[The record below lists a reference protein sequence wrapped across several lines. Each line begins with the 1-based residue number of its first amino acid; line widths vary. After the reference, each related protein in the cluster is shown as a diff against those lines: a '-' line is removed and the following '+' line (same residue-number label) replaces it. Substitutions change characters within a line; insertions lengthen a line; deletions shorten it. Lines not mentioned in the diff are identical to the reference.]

1 MFDGRVKDLLEDALV
16 AFFIPEDKITEI
28 RNRAD
33 IIDIVSE
40 SVLLKKAGRNFVG
53 LCPFHSEKAP
63 SFTVSSEKQMFYCFG
78 CGEGGNAFRFLMKN
92 EGLSFPEAV
101 KRLARRYGIEI
112 PTERLS
118 AAKKQQLSER
128 ERLLSINRAA
138 MEFFCNNLLKESFGK
153 KAQEYLNRRGFSR
166 EIIQQFNLGY
176 APGGWDRLSN
186 YFSSRRIPFA
196 LVEKAGLIIPRRS
209 GSGYYDRFRER
220 IIFPIFDLGLQVIGF
235 GGRVMD
241 ESLPK
246 YLNSP
251 ESPVYSKSRS
261 LYGLHRG
268 KQKCRE
274 TETAYIVEGYL
285 DLIKLHQFGIE
296 NSVATLGTSLTE
308 DHIRLLKGFAGRAI
322 LVFDSDDA
330 GLKAAHRTVGI
341 FMKEE
346 MEARVMVLPKGQDP
360 DSFLSE
366 FGYQAFM
373 DHSDKAMGMIQF
385 LTETAV
391 EKYGLSVEGKIRIL
405 KDMQAPLASIQDGVA
420 RSLYTKALAERIGV
434 DETAVLEKVRS
445 AAVQEFMQRKRQPGQ
460 AENSSSGKRENSIV
474 EGRGHRMERHIIA
487 MMLQFPDIL
496 PEVERKGILDRLVND
511 SLQAIGRMVLHH
523 SGRPV
528 SEIIDSIQDEK
539 LHTLAVGLAM
549 KDNVWDYDGCLKL
562 LQQFERSRNRQK
574 DHLMDEIKS
583 AENDKDQAL
592 VLELLRKK
600 QMQLTQ
606 DQ

>member
-1 MFDGRVKDLLEDALV
+1 MPLV
-16 AFFIPEDKITEI
+16 AFFIPEDKISEI

-33 IIDIVSE
+33 ILDIISE

-53 LCPFHSEKAP
+53 LCPFHSENAP
-63 SFTVSSEKQMFYCFG
+63 SFTVSPDKQMFYCFG

-118 AAKKQQLSER
+118 ATQRRQLSER
-128 ERLLSINRAA
+128 ERLLSINRSA
-138 MEFFCNNLLKESFGK
+138 MEFFGNNLFDERFGK
-153 KAQEYLNRRGFSR
+153 KALDYLTGRGFNR
-166 EIIQQFNLGY
+166 EIIQQFNVGY
-176 APGGWDRLSN
+176 APGGWDQLSN
-186 YFSSRRIPFA
+186 FFSRRKIP
-196 LVEKAGLIIPRRS
+196 LVLGEKAGLIIPRKS
-209 GSGYYDRFRER
+209 GNGYYDRFRDR

-235 GGRVMD
+235 GGRVLD
-241 ESLPK
+241 DTLPK

-274 TETAYIVEGYL
+274 TETVYIVEGYL
-285 DLIKLHQFGIE
+285 DLIKCHQFGIE
-296 NSVATLGTSLTE
+296 NSVATLGTALTE
-308 DHIRLLKGFAGRAI
+308 DHIRRLKGFAGRAI

-360 DSFLSE
+360 DSFLTA
-366 FGYQAFM
+366 FGHESFM
-373 DHSDKAMGMIQF
+373 DHSDQAMGMMQF

-405 KDMQAPLASIQDGVA
+405 KDLQVPLASIQDAVA
-420 RSLYTKALAERIGV
+420 RTLYTKALAERIGV
-434 DETAVLEKVRS
+434 DERVVLEKIRS
-445 AAVQEFMQRKRQPGQ
+445 AAVQKLMQRKRPLDQ
-460 AENSSSGKRENSIV
+460 AENNDAGKAERKTLKGSDV
-474 EGRGHRMERHIIA
+474 RMERHITA

-496 PEVERKGILDRLVND
+496 SEIEKRDILDRFVDD
-511 SLQAIGRMVLHH
+511 SLRSIGRMVLDY
-523 SGRPV
+523 SEKPA
-528 SEIIDSIQDEK
+528 SEIIDSIEDEK
-539 LHTLAVGLAM
+539 MHAVAVGLAM
-549 KDNVWDYDGCLKL
+549 EDHVWDFAGCLKL
-562 LQQFERSRNRQK
+562 LQQFERSRSRRKN
-574 DHLMDEIKS
+574 HLMDEIKS
-583 AENDKDQAL
+583 AENEKDHTL
-592 VLELLRKK
+592 LLELLRKK

-606 DQ
+606 GQ

>member
-1 MFDGRVKDLLEDALV
+1 M
-16 AFFIPEDKITEI
+16 AFFIPEDKISEI

-118 AAKKQQLSER
+118 ATQKRQLSER

-138 MEFFCNNLLKESFGK
+138 MEFFSSNLLKESFGK
-153 KAQEYLNRRGFSR
+153 KAQAYLNRRGFSR

-186 YFSSRRIPFA
+186 HFSSRRIPFA

-274 TETAYIVEGYL
+274 TETVYIVEGYL

-308 DHIRLLKGFAGRAI
+308 DHIRLLKGFAGRTI

-373 DHSDKAMGMIQF
+373 DHSDKAMGMMQF

-445 AAVQEFMQRKRQPGQ
+445 AAVQDFMQRKRQPGQ
-460 AENSSSGKRENSIV
+460 AENSSSGKREKSTV
-474 EGRGHRMERHIIA
+474 EGRGHRMESHIIA
-487 MMLQFPDIL
+487 MMLQFSDIL
-496 PEVERKGILDRLVND
+496 PEVERKGVLDRFVND
-511 SLQAIGRMVLHH
+511 SLQTIGRMVLHH

-528 SEIIDSIQDEK
+528 SEIIDSIRDEK

-562 LQQFERSRNRQK
+562 LQQFERSRNRQQ

-583 AENDKDQAL
+583 AENENDQAL

>member
-1 MFDGRVKDLLEDALV
+1 M

-33 IIDIVSE
+33 ILDIVSE
-40 SVLLKKAGRNFVG
+40 SVLLKKAGRNYVG
-53 LCPFHSEKAP
+53 LCPFHSENAP
-63 SFTVSSEKQMFYCFG
+63 SFTVSIEKQMFYCFG

-92 EGLSFPEAV
+92 EGLSFPEAIR
-101 KRLARRYGIEI
+101 RLARRYGIEI
-112 PTERLS
+112 PTERLTAS
-118 AAKKQQLSER
+118 KKRQLSER

-138 MEFFCNNLLKESFGK
+138 MEFYCNNLVKESFGK
-153 KAQEYLNRRGFSR
+153 KALTYLNRRGFSR
-166 EIIQQFNLGY
+166 DIIQRFNLGI

-186 YFSSRRIPFA
+186 YFSSRRIPAA

-209 GSGYYDRFRER
+209 GNGYYDRFRER
-220 IIFPIFDLGLQVIGF
+220 IIFPIFDLGLRVIGF

-261 LYGLHRG
+261 LYGLHLG

-274 TETAYIVEGYL
+274 ADTVYIVEGYL
-285 DLIKLHQFGIE
+285 DLIKLHQFGVE

-308 DHIRLLKGFAGRAI
+308 DHIRLIRGFAGKAV

-330 GLKAAHRTVGI
+330 GLKAAHRTAGT
-341 FMKEE
+341 FMKAE
-346 MEARVMVLPKGQDP
+346 MEARVMILPKGHDP

-366 FGYQAFM
+366 YGHQAFL
-373 DHSDKAMGMIQF
+373 DHSDKAMGMMQF

-405 KDMQAPLASIQDGVA
+405 KDMQTPLASIEDGVA

-434 DETAVLEKVRS
+434 PETAVIEKIRS
-445 AAVQEFMQRKRQPGQ
+445 AAVQEFRERKRQSGLHKHTPSG
-460 AENSSSGKRENSIV
+460 NRGSSDA
-474 EGRGHRMERHIIA
+474 EGRDRRMERQIIS
-487 MMLQFPDIL
+487 MMLQFPEIL
-496 PEVERKGILDRLVND
+496 PEIERKGILDWFGDD
-511 SLQAIGRMVLHH
+511 SLQAIGQMVLRH

-528 SEIIDSIQDEK
+528 SEIIDMIQDENV
-539 LHTLAVGLAM
+539 HTMAVGLAM
-549 KDNVWDYDGCLKL
+549 KDNVWNHDGCLKL
-562 LQQFERSRNRQK
+562 LQQFEHSRNRQK
-574 DHLMDEIKS
+574 NHLMDEIKS
-583 AENDKDQAL
+583 AESKKDHAL
-592 VLELLRKK
+592 LLELLRKK
-600 QMQLTQ
+600 QLQLTQ
-606 DQ
+606 GQ

>member
-1 MFDGRVKDLLEDALV
+1 M
-16 AFFIPEDKITEI
+16 AFFIPEDKISEI

-118 AAKKQQLSER
+118 ATQKRQLSEK

-138 MEFFCNNLLKESFGK
+138 MEFFSNNLLKESFGK
-153 KAQEYLNRRGFSR
+153 KAQAYLNRRGFSR

-176 APGGWDRLSN
+176 VPDGWDRLTN
-186 YFSSRRIPFA
+186 YFSSRRIPFS

-274 TETAYIVEGYL
+274 TESVYIVEGYL

-373 DHSDKAMGMIQF
+373 DHSDKAMGMMQF

-445 AAVQEFMQRKRQPGQ
+445 AAVQDFMQRKRQPGQ
-460 AENSSSGKRENSIV
+460 AENASSGKREKSTV
-474 EGRGHRMERHIIA
+474 EGRGHRMESHITA
-487 MMLQFPDIL
+487 MMLQFSDIL
-496 PEVERKGILDRLVND
+496 PEVERKGILDRFVND

-523 SGRPV
+523 AGRPV

-549 KDNVWDYDGCLKL
+549 KENVWDYDGCLKL
-562 LQQFERSRNRQK
+562 LQQFERSRNRQQ

-583 AENDKDQAL
+583 AENEKDQAL

>member
-1 MFDGRVKDLLEDALV
+1 M
-16 AFFIPEDKITEI
+16 AFFIPEDKISEI

-118 AAKKQQLSER
+118 ATQKRQLSER

-138 MEFFCNNLLKESFGK
+138 MEFFSNNLLKESFGK
-153 KAQEYLNRRGFSR
+153 KAQAYLNRRGFSR

-186 YFSSRRIPFA
+186 HFSSRRIPFA

-274 TETAYIVEGYL
+274 TETVYIVEGYL

-308 DHIRLLKGFAGRAI
+308 DHIRLLKGFAGRTI

-373 DHSDKAMGMIQF
+373 DHSDKAMGMMQF

-445 AAVQEFMQRKRQPGQ
+445 AAVQDFMQRKRQPGQ
-460 AENSSSGKRENSIV
+460 AENASSGKREKSTV
-474 EGRGHRMERHIIA
+474 EGRGHRMESHITA
-487 MMLQFPDIL
+487 MMLQFSDIL
-496 PEVERKGILDRLVND
+496 PEVERKGILDRFVND

-523 SGRPV
+523 AGRPV

-549 KDNVWDYDGCLKL
+549 KENVWDYDGCLKL
-562 LQQFERSRNRQK
+562 LQQFERSRNRQQ

-583 AENDKDQAL
+583 AENEKDQAL

>member
-1 MFDGRVKDLLEDALV
+1 M
-16 AFFIPEDKITEI
+16 AFFIPEEKISEI

-118 AAKKQQLSER
+118 ATKKRQLSER
-128 ERLLSINRAA
+128 EGLLSINRAA

-153 KAQEYLNRRGFSR
+153 KAQAYLNRRGFSR

-274 TETAYIVEGYL
+274 TETVYIVEGYL

-308 DHIRLLKGFAGRAI
+308 DHIRLLKGFAGRTI

-373 DHSDKAMGMIQF
+373 DHSDKAMGMMQF

-391 EKYGLSVEGKIRIL
+391 EKYGLTVEGKIRIL
-405 KDMQAPLASIQDGVA
+405 KDMKVPLASIQDGVA

-445 AAVQEFMQRKRQPGQ
+445 AAVQDFMQRKRQPGQ
-460 AENSSSGKRENSIV
+460 AENSSLGEREKSTI
-474 EGRGHRMERHIIA
+474 EGRGHRMESHIIA
-487 MMLQFPDIL
+487 MMLQFSDIL
-496 PEVERKGILDRLVND
+496 PEVERKGILDRFVND
-511 SLQAIGRMVLHH
+511 SLQAIGRMVLKH

-539 LHTLAVGLAM
+539 LHTRAVGLAM

-562 LQQFERSRNRQK
+562 LQQFERSRNRQQ

-583 AENDKDQAL
+583 AENEKNQAL

>member
-1 MFDGRVKDLLEDALV
+1 M

-33 IIDIVSE
+33 IIDIISE

-63 SFTVSSEKQMFYCFG
+63 SFTVSPDKQMFYCFG
-78 CGEGGNAFRFLMKN
+78 CSEGGNAFRFLMKN

-118 AAKKQQLSER
+118 ATKKRQLSER
-128 ERLLSINRAA
+128 ERLLSINRTA
-138 MEFFCNNLLKESFGK
+138 MEFFCNHLLKESLGK
-153 KAQEYLNRRGFSR
+153 KALAYLNRRGFSR
-166 EIIQQFNLGY
+166 EIIQRFNIGY

-186 YFSSRRIPFA
+186 YFSSRRIPHA

-209 GSGYYDRFRER
+209 GNGYYDRFRER
-220 IIFPIFDLGLQVIGF
+220 IVFPIFDLGLQVIGF
-235 GGRVMD
+235 GGRVLD

-251 ESPVYSKSRS
+251 DSSVYSKGRS

-274 TETAYIVEGYL
+274 TETVYIVEGYL
-285 DLIKLHQFGIE
+285 DLIKMHQFGIE
-296 NSVATLGTSLTE
+296 NSVATLGTALTE

-341 FMKEE
+341 FMKED

-366 FGYQAFM
+366 YGYQAFL
-373 DHSDKAMGMIQF
+373 DHSDKAMGMMQF

-405 KDMQAPLASIQDGVA
+405 KDMQVPLASIQDGVA

-445 AAVQEFMQRKRQPGQ
+445 AAVQKFMQRKRPPDRTDITTSSDK
-460 AENSSSGKRENSIV
+460 AERTSI
-474 EGRGHRMERHIIA
+474 GGDNRMERHILA

-496 PEVERKGILDRLVND
+496 PEIERRGILDRFADD
-511 SLQAIGRMVLHH
+511 SLGAIGRMVLHD
-523 SGRPV
+523 SDRPV

-539 LHTLAVGLAM
+539 LHSMAVGLAM
-549 KDNVWDYDGCLKL
+549 KDNVWDFDGCLKL

-574 DHLMDEIKS
+574 SHLMEEIKS
-583 AENDKDQAL
+583 AENEKDQAL

-606 DQ
+606 GQ

>member
-1 MFDGRVKDLLEDALV
+1 M

-92 EGLSFPEAV
+92 EGLTFPEAV

-118 AAKKQQLSER
+118 ATKKQQLSER

-138 MEFFCNNLLKESFGK
+138 MEFFCNNLLNESFGK
-153 KAQEYLNRRGFSR
+153 KAQAYLNGRGFSR

-186 YFSSRRIPFA
+186 YFSSRRIPLA

-274 TETAYIVEGYL
+274 TETVYIVEGYL

-346 MEARVMVLPKGQDP
+346 MEARIMVLPKGQDP

-366 FGYQAFM
+366 FGFQAFM
-373 DHSDKAMGMIQF
+373 DHSDKAMGMMQF

-405 KDMQAPLASIQDGVA
+405 KDMQVPLASIQDGVD

-434 DETAVLEKVRS
+434 DEASVLEKVRS
-445 AAVQEFMQRKRQPGQ
+445 AAVQEFVQRKRQPGQ
-460 AENSSSGKRENSIV
+460 TENSSSGKRENSTV

-496 PEVERKGILDRLVND
+496 PEIERKGILDRFVND
-511 SLQAIGRMVLHH
+511 SLQAIGRTVLHH

-528 SEIIDSIQDEK
+528 SEIIDSIQEEK

-549 KDNVWDYDGCLKL
+549 KDNVWDHDGCLKL

-583 AENDKDQAL
+583 AENKKDHAL
-592 VLELLRKK
+592 LLELLRKK

-606 DQ
+606 GQ

>member
-1 MFDGRVKDLLEDALV
+1 M

-118 AAKKQQLSER
+118 ATKKQQLSER

-153 KAQEYLNRRGFSR
+153 KAQAYLNRRGFSL
-166 EIIQQFNLGY
+166 EITQQFNLGY
-176 APGGWDRLSN
+176 IPGGWDRLFN
-186 YFSSRRIPFA
+186 YFSSRRIPLA

-274 TETAYIVEGYL
+274 TETVYIVEGYL

-346 MEARVMVLPKGQDP
+346 MEARVMVLPKEQDP

-373 DHSDKAMGMIQF
+373 DHSDKAMGMMQF

-405 KDMQAPLASIQDGVA
+405 KDMQAPLASIQDGVD

-460 AENSSSGKRENSIV
+460 AENSSSVKRENSIV
-474 EGRGHRMERHIIA
+474 EGRGHRMESHIIA

-496 PEVERKGILDRLVND
+496 PEVERKGILDRFVND
-511 SLQAIGRMVLHH
+511 SLQAIGRLVLHH

-562 LQQFERSRNRQK
+562 LQQFERSRNRQQ

-583 AENDKDQAL
+583 AENEKNQAL

>member
-1 MFDGRVKDLLEDALV
+1 M
-16 AFFIPEDKITEI
+16 AFFIPEDKISEI

-118 AAKKQQLSER
+118 ATQKRQLSEK

-138 MEFFCNNLLKESFGK
+138 MEFFSNNLLKESFGK
-153 KAQEYLNRRGFSR
+153 KAQAYLNRRGFSR

-176 APGGWDRLSN
+176 VPDGWDRLTN
-186 YFSSRRIPFA
+186 YFSSRRIPFS

-274 TETAYIVEGYL
+274 TESVYIVEGYL

-308 DHIRLLKGFAGRAI
+308 DHIRLLKGFAGRTI

-373 DHSDKAMGMIQF
+373 DHSDKAMGMMQF

-445 AAVQEFMQRKRQPGQ
+445 AAVQDFMQRKRQPGQ
-460 AENSSSGKRENSIV
+460 AENASSGKREKSTV
-474 EGRGHRMERHIIA
+474 EGRGHRMESHITA
-487 MMLQFPDIL
+487 MMLQFSDIL
-496 PEVERKGILDRLVND
+496 PEVERKGILDRFVND

-523 SGRPV
+523 AGRPV

-549 KDNVWDYDGCLKL
+549 KENVWDYDGCLKL
-562 LQQFERSRNRQK
+562 LQQFERSRNRQQ

-583 AENDKDQAL
+583 AENEKDQAL